1 MIRKHQFL
9 RVVLLAFFV
18 TASMHGVGFCEK
30 KVLKLGNVQPP
41 TMVVQKGLQK
51 LSDLVKERTGGQID
65 IEVYPASQLGTEQ
78 EILEG
83 VQLGTIHMF
92 EGSSG
97 SAGRFLPELEAFAGP
112 FIWRDTDH
120 MLKAGRGAIGK
131 HLRDRL
137 IKSHGMRILDLGWV
151 FGRRNLTTK
160 SKAVYTPPDMKGLK
174 IRVQPT
180 KIYLEMIRAMG
191 ANPTPIDWKEVY
203 MSLQTGVVDGQENP
217 ISIIYSA
224 KLYEVQNYLMLTA
237 HITQNQV
244 IIINE
249 QFFKALT
256 PAQQKIIEDAAIEA
270 GNYQNDLIDEYEN
283 KDLELLKKAGMNVIG
298 AKEGLDRDAFVR
310 ATQSVFDMFKDK
322 WEPGFVDRLRA
333 VK

>member
-1 MIRKHQFL
+1 MKK
-9 RVVLLAFFV
+9 AFIFAL
-18 TASMHGVGFCEK
+18 TAALIVGITGLGFGEQK
-30 KVLKLGNVQPP
+30 ILKLGNVQPP

-51 LSDLVKERTGGQID
+51 FADLVKERTNGEIV

-97 SAGRFLPELEAFAGP
+97 AAGRFLPELEAFAGP

-120 MLKAGRGAIGK
+120 MLNAVRGPIGQ

-160 SKAVYTPPDMKGLK
+160 NKAVLKPADMSGLK

-180 KIYLEMIRAMG
+180 KIYLEMIRF
-191 ANPTPIDWKEVY
+191 I
-203 MSLQTGVVDGQENP
+203 L
-217 ISIIYSA
+217 
-224 KLYEVQNYLMLTA
+224 
-237 HITQNQV
+237 
-244 IIINE
+244 
-249 QFFKALT
+249 
-256 PAQQKIIEDAAIEA
+256 
-270 GNYQNDLIDEYEN
+270 
-283 KDLELLKKAGMNVIG
+283 
-298 AKEGLDRDAFVR
+298 GL
-310 ATQSVFDMFKDK
+310 
-322 WEPGFVDRLRA
+322 
-333 VK
+333 